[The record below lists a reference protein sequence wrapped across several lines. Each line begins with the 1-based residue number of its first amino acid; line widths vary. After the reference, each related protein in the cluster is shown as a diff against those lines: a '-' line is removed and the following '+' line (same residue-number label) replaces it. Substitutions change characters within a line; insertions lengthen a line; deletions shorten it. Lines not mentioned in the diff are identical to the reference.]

1 MMPRKFLAVFIFVLM
16 AITVAPAADE
26 APKPAEPGTLVVIDS
41 AGKEQKLK
49 SWKFTAGVQHLSFL
63 APAEPM
69 KEPEPKDKE
78 KDKSKG
84 APKAPPR
91 GKPAPRGPEAFVL
104 REANS
109 TTWANGVI
117 TLVPLDRIRS
127 IEFDNEKETVG
138 VHVATSDKPADDV
151 VLTGST
157 EFDGL
162 NKLTIE
168 AEVDKGDLGVA
179 EVRFLGGV
187 SKGIRGVRFPTPK
200 VAAVPKESRPAAVTF
215 ADKKSK
221 YVANVVDLQPLYKVA
236 DGEALS
242 PLLFFKKTIKV
253 DVAKFKKIVSQS
265 KPGTV
270 GDLSWEVVLK
280 AGDDETLTLLT
291 EVMLD
296 GKPAQLEGLIGRVPA
311 GYRTFP
317 LHLLQEVEFDVK
329 KDEGEAKPEKK
340 PDDKKPDD
348 K

>member
-1 MMPRKFLAVFIFVLM
+1 MTPRKFLAVPIFLLTAVLP
-16 AITVAPAADE
+16 TPAADE

-63 APAEPM
+63 APADPM
-69 KEPEPKDKE
+69 KEPEPKDK
-78 KDKSKG
+78 DKG
-84 APKAPPR
+84 TAKAPPR
-91 GKPAPRGPEAFVL
+91 AKPAPRGPEALVL

-109 TTWANGVI
+109 TTWANGVV

-127 IEFDNEKETVG
+127 IDFDNEKETITIR
-138 VHVATSDKPADDV
+138 VATSDKPADDQ

-179 EVRFLGGV
+179 EVRFLGGI

-200 VAAVPKESRPAAVTF
+200 VPAAPKDSRPAAVSY
-215 ADKKSK
+215 ADKKGK
-221 YVANVVDLQPLYKVA
+221 YVANVADLQPLYKVA
-236 DGEALS
+236 DGETLS
-242 PLLFFKKTIKV
+242 PLLFFKKTVKV

-291 EVMLD
+291 QVMLD
-296 GKPAQLEGLIGRVPA
+296 GQMAHLEGLVGRVPA

-317 LHLLQEVEFDVK
+317 LHLLQEVEFDLK
-329 KDEGEAKPEKK
+329 KDEGEVKPEKK
-340 PDDKKPDD
+340 PDDK
-348 K
+348 